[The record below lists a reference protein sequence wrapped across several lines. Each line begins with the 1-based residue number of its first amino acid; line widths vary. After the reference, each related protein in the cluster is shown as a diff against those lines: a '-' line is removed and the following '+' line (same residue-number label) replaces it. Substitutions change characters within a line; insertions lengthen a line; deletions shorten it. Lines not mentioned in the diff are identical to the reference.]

1 MFKNQRRLRKMKKI
15 VSLFTVLFFLSA
27 ILITG
32 CKKEEQAVSPQSP
45 TAKTEQ
51 DVKFESFAKSLAK
64 SLDDASNLST
74 LKNKISETFD
84 GDYDV
89 LYAQLRYNSLKSSS
103 RLVQNIENN
112 LSISSEELL
121 NEVPL
126 LNISVPHISDDANVK
141 TLSASPWVVYVPE
154 NFQEGV
160 TKYLIGF
167 NAQGESKKF
176 DAVTPPNEAVV
187 VVGRNERVIA
197 IEKGKKAAL
206 KGDKV
211 ADISGSS
218 YDYFMIQPIDD
229 GGSGSGGS
237 NDNSGS
243 GEQPTYRTKPYVVEM
258 YMANLSQFEA
268 WALGAP
274 EINLEVIPISDPKA
288 EEKYHHNSFAWK
300 PNKRSDIDGKWWN
313 CPDVLAC
320 NYNSYPF
327 SEESNAIVFYW
338 YEWDGGT
345 QNVKISA
352 SYAGATVGFTL
363 PIGSHNDE
371 MCTWIIDKEDLHKN
385 IEDISGGNFAWEFD
399 WD

>member
-15 VSLFTVLFFLSA
+15 VSLFTVLFFLAA

-32 CKKEEQAVSPQSP
+32 CKKEEQVVSPQSP

-64 SLDDASNLST
+64 SLNDASNLST
-74 LKNKISETFD
+74 LKSKISETFD

-103 RLVQNIENN
+103 RLVQNIEND

-126 LNISVPHISDDANVK
+126 LNISVPYISDDANVN

-160 TKYLIGF
+160 TKYIIGF
-167 NAQGESKKF
+167 NALGESKKF

-197 IEKGKKAAL
+197 VEKGKKAAV

-229 GGSGSGGS
+229 GGSSGSGSGGS
-237 NDNSGS
+237 GS
-243 GEQPTYRTKPYVVEM
+243 GTSSRISGNSEYVKYIHFTDIQAV
-258 YMANLSQFEA
+258 EA
-268 WALGAP
+268 WVLGAP
-274 EINLEVIPISDPKA
+274 EIRLRVFSATKGNLMSYYLNP
-288 EEKYHHNSFAWK
+288 
-300 PNKRSDIDGKWWN
+300 KRSDCENTDYYMNKFLFNWYWTDYGNYILLDWYEEDGGGTITVGVSATYKSVTAN
-313 CPDVLAC
+313 F
-320 NYNSYPF
+320 SYTIK
-327 SEESNAIVFYW
+327 SKDDHIGYYVINKEDSKYQKYDTGIMYW
-338 YEWDGGT
+338 Y
-345 QNVKISA
+345 QN
-352 SYAGATVGFTL
+352 F
-363 PIGSHNDE
+363 N
-371 MCTWIIDKEDLHKN
+371 
-385 IEDISGGNFAWEFD
+385 
-399 WD
+399 